1 MQNNKI
7 KEEKEIKNTKFKYIT
22 DMADERV
29 DEYKKTHNLSYID
42 GIKVESSKTKS
53 YTVTS
58 VDVLNENGSAA
69 LGKDIG
75 KYITLEIN
83 NVLVLE
89 SKDIQ
94 EITNKLSELLISLIE
109 KNVEKIMVVG
119 LGNEMV
125 TADSLGPKVIK
136 NINVTRHVIKYMKD
150 LVEPGTREITA
161 LSPGVLGTTG
171 IETEEIIE
179 GVIGKVAPDLIIVID
194 SLASQS
200 ITRIG
205 NTIQLGNTGITPG
218 AGVGN
223 KRKTL
228 NKHTLKVPVVAIGV
242 PTVVNAEIV
251 LKEMLERLNIT
262 NIRKNKRLCNNMI
275 VAPKE
280 IDCLIETLSKIIS
293 EAINIAI

>member
-1 MQNNKI
+1 MQNN
-7 KEEKEIKNTKFKYIT
+7 KFKYIT

-29 DEYKKTHNLSYID
+29 DEYKKTYNLSYID
-42 GIKVESSKTKS
+42 GIKVETKKNKLL
-53 YTVTS
+53 TLTS
-58 VDVLNENGSAA
+58 VEILDENGKEA
-69 LGKDIG
+69 LKKEIG
-75 KYITLEIN
+75 TYITIELK
-83 NVLVLE
+83 NVLMLE
-89 SKDIQ
+89 DKEKE
-94 EITNKLSELLISLIE
+94 EIIKSLSTALMSLL
-109 KNVEKIMVVG
+109 KQDVNRVMVVG

-136 NINVTRHVIKYMKD
+136 KINVTRHVIKYMKD

-179 GVIGKVAPDLIIVID
+179 GVIKKVEPDLIIVID

-205 NTIQLGNTGITPG
+205 TTIQIGNTGITPG

-223 KRKTL
+223 KRKAL
-228 NKHTLKVPVVAIGV
+228 NEHTLKVPVIAIGV
-242 PTVVNAEIV
+242 PTVVNADIL
-251 LKEMLERLNIT
+251 LKEMLEKLNISNT
-262 NIRKNKRLCNNMI
+262 RKTKRICNNMI
-275 VAPKE
+275 VTPKE
-280 IDCLIETLSKIIS
+280 IDSLILKLSEIIS

>member
-1 MQNNKI
+1 MYVAVYVLS
-7 KEEKEIKNTKFKYIT
+7 IKN
-22 DMADERV
+22 
-29 DEYKKTHNLSYID
+29 
-42 GIKVESSKTKS
+42 KV
-53 YTVTS
+53 
-58 VDVLNENGSAA
+58 
-69 LGKDIG
+69 
-75 KYITLEIN
+75 
-83 NVLVLE
+83 
-89 SKDIQ
+89 
-94 EITNKLSELLISLIE
+94 
-109 KNVEKIMVVG
+109 
-119 LGNEMV
+119 
-125 TADSLGPKVIK
+125 K

-179 GVIGKVAPDLIIVID
+179 GVIGKVSPELIIVID

-205 NTIQLGNTGITPG
+205 NTIQVGNTGITPG

-228 NKHTLKVPVVAIGV
+228 NKHTLKVPVIAIGV

-251 LKEMLERLNIT
+251 LKEMLEKLNISS
-262 NIRKNKRLCNNMI
+262 IRKNKKLCNNMI

-280 IDCLIETLSKIIS
+280 IDSLIETLSKIIS

>member
-1 MQNNKI
+1 MQKNINNNKT
-7 KEEKEIKNTKFKYIT
+7 NYIT

-29 DEYKKTHNLSYID
+29 DEYKKQHNLSYID
-42 GIKVESSKTKS
+42 GIKVETSSNKTHS
-53 YTVTS
+53 ITTVE
-58 VDVLNENGSAA
+58 VLDENGKQA

-75 KYITLEIN
+75 KYITLEIK
-83 NVLVLE
+83 NVLALE
-89 SKDIQ
+89 DKEIEDI
-94 EITNKLSELLISLIE
+94 TKTLSEALVMLIE
-109 KNVEKIMVVG
+109 NNINKVMVVG

-136 NINVTRHVIKYMKD
+136 NINVTRHVIKYMKE

-179 GVIGKVAPDLIIVID
+179 SVVDKIKPELIIVID

-205 NTIQLGNTGITPG
+205 TTIQMGNTGIIPG

-223 KRKTL
+223 KRKAL
-228 NKHTLKVPVVAIGV
+228 DKNTLKIPVIAIGV
-242 PTVVNAEIV
+242 PTVVNAEV
-251 LKEMLERLNIT
+251 LFKEMLEKLKISSVRN
-262 NIRKNKRLCNNMI
+262 NKRLCNNM
-275 VAPKE
+275 VVTPKE
-280 IDCLIETLSKIIS
+280 IDSLITKMTKIIS
-293 EAINIAI
+293 DSINIAI